1 MGRLIDLF
9 YNNYNYTD
17 FHELNLSWLL
27 KAVKQLLIEMD
38 NVDEWK
44 AQHEEEYEQLK
55 LLYDQIISGNFPDE
69 MSDAMRTWTV
79 ENSISIIG
87 ELIKSIFV
95 NLNDDG
101 YIVFFIPDSWED
113 ITFGTTG
120 LDTFPAGIDYGHL
133 TLNY

>member
-9 YNNYNYTD
+9 YNKYNYTD

-38 NVDEWK
+38 NMEEWK
-44 AQHEEEYEQLK
+44 VQHEEEYEQLK
-55 LLYDQIISGNFPDE
+55 ALYDQIISGDFPDE
-69 MSDAMRTWTV
+69 MDEAMRKWTV
-79 ENSISIIG
+79 ENSISLIG

-95 NLNDDG
+95 NLNDEG
-101 YIVFFIPDSWED
+101 YIVFFIPDSWDD
-113 ITFGTTG
+113 IVFGTTG